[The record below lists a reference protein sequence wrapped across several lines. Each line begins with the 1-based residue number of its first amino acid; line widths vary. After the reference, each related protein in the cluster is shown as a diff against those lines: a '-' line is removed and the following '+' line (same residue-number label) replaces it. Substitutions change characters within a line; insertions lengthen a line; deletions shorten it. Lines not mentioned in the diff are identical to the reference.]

1 MPKRLKLKKVEKL
14 VANLYD
20 RMEYIIQKIPDHLY
34 RILIVGGS
42 GSGKTI
48 ALLNLVNHGP
58 DIDKMYL
65 DTKHP
70 YKAKYQLL
78 INKRESTGMIQ
89 KLLLNT
95 QMIWMTFVKILKNTI
110 QIKNE
115 NVNYN

>member
-1 MPKRLKLKKVEKL
+1 MKLKKVEKL

-42 GSGKTI
+42 GSEKTN

-65 DTKHP
+65 DTKDP

-78 INKRESTGMIQ
+78 INQRESTGMIQ

-95 QMIWMTFVKILKNTI
+95 QMIWVTFMKILKNTI